1 MEGNVDVELE
11 QLKRDFELLKL
22 NFARRIAN
30 LEEKRRG
37 GKHRN
42 KNQGAQRNTKP
53 TVAAGASARKRHP
66 RNPFFYRAKHP
77 IVLDR
82 DDRVIHIGDQVQFL
96 TQGKY
101 RSTEGKVYKISEC
114 GDRVTSR
121 DSDGNP
127 ISRDPNNLLV
137 LSSEYCRQIDI

>member
-66 RNPFFYRAKHP
+66 RNPFSYRAKHP
-77 IVLDR
+77 TVLDR
-82 DDRVIHIGDQVQFL
+82 DDRVIHIGDQVQFF

-137 LSSEYCRQIDI
+137 LSSEYCRPIDN

>member
-1 MEGNVDVELE
+1 MEGNVDVDLE

-30 LEEKRRG
+30 LEEKRRV

-42 KNQGAQRNTKP
+42 KNQGAQR
-53 TVAAGASARKRHP
+53 S
-66 RNPFFYRAKHP
+66 AKHP
-77 IVLDR
+77 TVLDR

-96 TQGKY
+96 TQEKY

-114 GDRVTSR
+114 GDRLTSR

-137 LSSEYCRQIDI
+137 LSSEYCRPIDN